1 MKDNNQQ
8 TRIFDSEQVKQQ
20 NIKYILK
27 MVDDA
32 LNERGYNSVTQ
43 IVGYLVTNDP
53 AYISSYKNARTLIQ
67 TVDRDEILKEIEDS
81 EHSEFADAVKGSI
94 DDDDDDEE
102 Y

>member
-53 AYISSYKNARTLIQ
+53 AYISSYKNARTLIL
-67 TVDRDEILKEIEDS
+67 TVDRDEILKEIVRSYLANNE
-81 EHSEFADAVKGSI
+81 
-94 DDDDDDEE
+94 
-102 Y
+102 

>member
-67 TVDRDEILKEIEDS
+67 TVYIDEILKEIVRSYLANNE
-81 EHSEFADAVKGSI
+81 
-94 DDDDDDEE
+94 
-102 Y
+102 

>member
-67 TVDRDEILKEIEDS
+67 TVDRDEILKEIVRSYLANNE
-81 EHSEFADAVKGSI
+81 
-94 DDDDDDEE
+94 
-102 Y
+102 

>member
-67 TVDRDEILKEIEDS
+67 MVDRDEILKEIVRSYLANNE
-81 EHSEFADAVKGSI
+81 
-94 DDDDDDEE
+94 
-102 Y
+102 

>member
-67 TVDRDEILKEIEDS
+67 TVDRDEILKEIVRRYLANNE
-81 EHSEFADAVKGSI
+81 
-94 DDDDDDEE
+94 
-102 Y
+102 

>member
-20 NIKYILK
+20 NIKHILK

-67 TVDRDEILKEIEDS
+67 TVDRDEILKEIVRSYLANNE
-81 EHSEFADAVKGSI
+81 
-94 DDDDDDEE
+94 
-102 Y
+102 

>member
-67 TVDRDEILKEIEDS
+67 TVDRDEILKEIVRS
-81 EHSEFADAVKGSI
+81 YLANNV
-94 DDDDDDEE
+94 
-102 Y
+102 

>member
-27 MVDDA
+27 MVDHA

-67 TVDRDEILKEIEDS
+67 TVDRDEILKEIVRSYLANNE
-81 EHSEFADAVKGSI
+81 
-94 DDDDDDEE
+94 
-102 Y
+102 

>member
-53 AYISSYKNARTLIQ
+53 AYISSYKNARTRIQ
-67 TVDRDEILKEIEDS
+67 TVDRDEILKEIVRSYLANNE
-81 EHSEFADAVKGSI
+81 
-94 DDDDDDEE
+94 
-102 Y
+102 

>member
-53 AYISSYKNARTLIQ
+53 AYISSYKNARTLIK
-67 TVDRDEILKEIEDS
+67 TVDRDEILKEIVRSYLANNE
-81 EHSEFADAVKGSI
+81 
-94 DDDDDDEE
+94 
-102 Y
+102 

>member
-1 MKDNNQQ
+1 MKDTNQQ

-53 AYISSYKNARTLIQ
+53 AYISSHKNARSNIQ
-67 TVDRDEILKEIEDS
+67 MVERYEIIEELVRYYLDN
-81 EHSEFADAVKGSI
+81 
-94 DDDDDDEE
+94 
-102 Y
+102 

>member
-53 AYISSYKNARTLIQ
+53 AYISSHNNARSVIQ
-67 TVDRDEILKEIEDS
+67 SIEMKS
-81 EHSEFADAVKGSI
+81 
-94 DDDDDDEE
+94 
-102 Y
+102 

>member
-43 IVGYLVTNDP
+43 IGGYLVTNDP

-67 TVDRDEILKEIEDS
+67 TVDRDEILKEIVRSYLANNE
-81 EHSEFADAVKGSI
+81 
-94 DDDDDDEE
+94 
-102 Y
+102 

>member
-53 AYISSYKNARTLIQ
+53 AYISRYKNARTLIQ
-67 TVDRDEILKEIEDS
+67 TVDRDEILKEIVRSYLANNE
-81 EHSEFADAVKGSI
+81 
-94 DDDDDDEE
+94 
-102 Y
+102 

>member
-53 AYISSYKNARTLIQ
+53 AYISSYKNSRTLIQ
-67 TVDRDEILKEIEDS
+67 SVDRDEILKEIVRSYLANNE
-81 EHSEFADAVKGSI
+81 
-94 DDDDDDEE
+94 
-102 Y
+102 